1 MPRRTRLP
9 RAFYKRD
16 TVLVA
21 RELLNKVLAMPDGRA
36 GRLVET
42 EAYCAGVDPAAHTYR
57 GRTARNA
64 TMFGEPGHLYV
75 YFTYG
80 MHWCANA
87 VAWEKTPGAGVLIRA
102 LEPIAGLDAMHDA
115 RGGVSERLLCS
126 GPARL
131 TQALGITGALDGA
144 DLVRGDGP
152 RILDDGTAPPL
163 HPVASPRIGI
173 REGTEHLWRWFVPGN
188 RHVSPARVR
197 TLRE

>member
-9 RAFYKRD
+9 RAFYRRE
-16 TVLVA
+16 TTLVA

-36 GRLVET
+36 GRIVEV
-42 EAYCAGVDPAAHTYR
+42 EAYCAGIDPAAHTYR
-57 GRTARNA
+57 GKTARNA

-102 LEPIAGLDAMHDA
+102 LEPIAGLPAMHEA

-131 TQALGITGALDGA
+131 TQALGITGELDGS
-144 DLVRGDGP
+144 DLVRGGGP
-152 RILDDGTAPPL
+152 GIHDDGTHPPL
-163 HPVASPRIGI
+163 HPVLTPRIGI
-173 REGTEHLWRWFVPGN
+173 RVGLEHLWRFCVPGN
-188 RHVSPARVR
+188 LHVSPARVKSAQP
-197 TLRE
+197 